1 MRLFA
6 YIATLTLIM
15 VSCGT
20 DSKHFKLEGRLLN
33 LNQGEFYVYSPDS
46 TQYELKQVDLY
57 IKPSASIPQY

>member
-33 LNQGEFYVYSPDS
+33 LNQGEFYVYSPDGGIEDS
-46 TQYELKQVDLY
+46 TQYE
-57 IKPSASIPQY
+57 

>member
-33 LNQGEFYVYSPDS
+33 LNQGEFYVYSPDGGICVPNRVRAFLNINARLS
-46 TQYELKQVDLY
+46 
-57 IKPSASIPQY
+57 